1 MESIVLDIVVRHFK
15 KQNDEYCNAYRPFL
29 MANGD
34 WSKSSMLRVAKV
46 INLVGILVKEL
57 GQLA

>member
-1 MESIVLDIVVRHFK
+1 MLDIVVRHFK